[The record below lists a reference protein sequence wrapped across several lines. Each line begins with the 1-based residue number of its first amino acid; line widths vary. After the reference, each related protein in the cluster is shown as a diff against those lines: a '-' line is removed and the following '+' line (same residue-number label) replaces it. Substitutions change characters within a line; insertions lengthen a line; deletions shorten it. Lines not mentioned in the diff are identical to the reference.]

1 MTPLLVQTMRS
12 EGQGKGA
19 EGRGGVAGQG
29 GTVGGGSAP
38 GNSVW
43 MGAGWSVGGGGRWSQ
58 TSSQLWQCLGVE
70 ASRTT
75 DLRQNFPGCDPGA
88 SRGLWEAGPSQD
100 HARLVKR
107 KDKRSQ
113 ACACSHQDSTWK
125 INAGKGPRTRVL

>member
-29 GTVGGGSAP
+29 GDSGGAQHLVTVY
-38 GNSVW
+38 
-43 MGAGWSVGGGGRWSQ
+43 GWELVGVGGGRWSQ
-58 TSSQLWQCLGVE
+58 TSSQQWQCLGVE

-88 SRGLWEAGPSQD
+88 SRGLWEAGHSQD

-125 INAGKGPRTRVL
+125 INAGKDPRTRLR